1 MSSDHWNKLKG
12 LTLMSD
18 DELTERGFVET
29 TSTDLEAD
37 TWERLGG
44 NYERQ
49 PAALAD
55 DAVDDSRSSRS
66 NYRSVGDAVVDGQ
79 GGASDV
85 DLVDMEDAVLPITQH
100 VDVLC
105 LPSNCHTQKHF
116 SSGLQ
121 VEGAELSAWPALEA
135 WL

>member
-85 DLVDMEDAVLPITQH
+85 DLVDMEDAVLPIT
-100 VDVLC
+100 LMR
-105 LPSNCHTQKHF
+105 
-116 SSGLQ
+116 
-121 VEGAELSAWPALEA
+121 
-135 WL
+135 